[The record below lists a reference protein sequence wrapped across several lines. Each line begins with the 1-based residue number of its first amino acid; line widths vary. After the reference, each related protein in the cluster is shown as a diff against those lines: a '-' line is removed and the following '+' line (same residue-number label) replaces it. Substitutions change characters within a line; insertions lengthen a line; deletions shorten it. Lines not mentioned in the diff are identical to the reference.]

1 MRISGGDFI
10 AVSPGLASSLV
21 ILVSWRSSPSQCSSV
36 LPLPVIFLSCF
47 SPRYSEVSFLE
58 LDKFLEDVRWVEG
71 GAG

>member
-1 MRISGGDFI
+1 MGGRNFRPAV
-10 AVSPGLASSLV
+10 AVSPGLV
-21 ILVSWRSSPSQCSSV
+21 TLVSWHSPSHRFSLLAPSDLLSS
-36 LPLPVIFLSCF
+36 F